1 MTINLELNIFAVQ
14 AAGSYCTK
22 AEYVDCDLFKKAR
35 SAVGMLPWPTEV
47 VGSDANAIGIVNRFM
62 RTIVDVHDIDI
73 VGADAVE
80 LAELYRAAALRG
92 KDVAALALKSLSDI
106 VDEWSQHCIDGAK
119 VRPLLDILLDW
130 EETADLDTFT
140 QFDPDLVISRIN
152 KASMTPIDAEDALQ

>member
-1 MTINLELNIFAVQ
+1 MTINLRLNIFAVQ
-14 AAGSYCTK
+14 AAGNYCTK

-47 VGSDANAIGIVNRFM
+47 VGSGDIGIVNRFM

-130 EETADLDTFT
+130 EETAGLDTFT
-140 QFDPDLVISRIN
+140 QFDPDLVTTRIN

>member
-1 MTINLELNIFAVQ
+1 MTINLGSNIFAVQ
-14 AAGSYCTK
+14 EAGSYCTK
-22 AEYVDCDLFKKAR
+22 AEYVDCNLLKKAR

-47 VGSDANAIGIVNRFM
+47 VGSGNIGIVNRFM
-62 RTIVDVHDIDI
+62 RTILDVHDIDI
-73 VGADAVE
+73 VGADAAE

-119 VRPLLDILLDW
+119 VRPLLDILFDW
-130 EETADLDTFT
+130 EETAGLDTFT

-152 KASMTPIDAEDALQ
+152 KASMTPIDAEDALL

>member
-1 MTINLELNIFAVQ
+1 MTINLRLNIFAVQ
-14 AAGSYCTK
+14 AAGNYCTK

-47 VGSDANAIGIVNRFM
+47 VGSGDIGIVNRFM

-130 EETADLDTFT
+130 EETAGLDTFT
-140 QFDPDLVISRIN
+140 QFDPDLVTTRIN
-152 KASMTPIDAEDALQ
+152 KASMTPIDAEHALQ

>member
-1 MTINLELNIFAVQ
+1 MTINPRLNIFAVQ
-14 AAGSYCTK
+14 EAGSYCTK

-47 VGSDANAIGIVNRFM
+47 VGSGNIGIVNRFM
-62 RTIVDVHDIDI
+62 RTILDVHDIDI
-73 VGADAVE
+73 VGADAAE

-119 VRPLLDILLDW
+119 VRPLLDILFDW
-130 EETADLDTFT
+130 EETAGLDTFT
-140 QFDPDLVISRIN
+140 RFDPDLVTARIN
-152 KASMTPIDAEDALQ
+152 KALMTPIDAEDALQ